1 MTIDAEQLLTL
12 LAVAET
18 GSVSEAALRLGRG
31 QPAISERLHK
41 LTREIG
47 EPLYVREGGGIQLTP
62 VGQALISD
70 IRQLRAKLQDIE
82 NLLMR
87 QKSLQAGELR
97 IASTSL
103 IANYL
108 LPQYLQSFQS
118 QNPGINLYI
127 KSGVTYWEGIN
138 LSELDV
144 FFFEGEMD
152 IPHLPD
158 SYEIQPWLTGEIVA
172 VMPKTHPLAS
182 LPALN
187 LEDVQS
193 LPVVWREPSSG
204 VRRILEK
211 AFRKSDILPAHFIEV
226 ADVESVG
233 AMVKAGLG
241 IGFMT
246 RTVFEQRPDWGLISQ
261 PITSSQLIWQ
271 SYMAIP
277 NPARRSR
284 ALSVFLDLM
293 GSSTLSAR
301 DFSEARQG

>member
-1 MTIDAEQLLTL
+1 MIDAEQLLTL

-62 VGQALISD
+62 VGQALIPD

-108 LPQYLQSFQS
+108 LPQYLQSFQK

-127 KSGVTYWEGIN
+127 KSGVTYWRDIN

-158 SYEIQPWLTGEIVA
+158 SYEIQQWLTGEIIA

-182 LPALN
+182 LSVLS
-187 LEDVQS
+187 LEDIQPF
-193 LPVVWREPSSG
+193 PVVWREPSSG

-211 AFRKSDILPAHFIEV
+211 AFRKKDILPAHFIEV

-246 RTVFEQRPDWGLISQ
+246 RTVFEQRPDWDLISQ

-284 ALSVFLDLM
+284 TLSVFLDIMDSSMLM
-293 GSSTLSAR
+293 GR
-301 DFSEARQG
+301 VFSESAL

>member
-1 MTIDAEQLLTL
+1 MDAEQLLTL

-62 VGQALISD
+62 AGQVLIPD

-87 QKSLQAGELR
+87 QKSLQSGELR

-118 QNPGINLYI
+118 RNPGINLYI
-127 KSGVTYWEGIN
+127 KSGVTYWRDIN

-158 SYEIQPWLTGEIVA
+158 SYEIQPWLIGEIVA

-182 LPALN
+182 SSVLS
-187 LEDVQS
+187 LEDIQPF
-193 LPVVWREPSSG
+193 PVVWREPSSG
-204 VRRILEK
+204 VRRKLEK
-211 AFRKSDILPAHFIEV
+211 AFRQKNIVPAHFIEV

-246 RTVFEQRPDWGLISQ
+246 HTVFEQRPDWDLLYKSI
-261 PITSSQLIWQ
+261 PSSQLIWK
-271 SYMAIP
+271 SFMAIP

-293 GSSTLSAR
+293 GSSTPLPRASSESAL
-301 DFSEARQG
+301 

>member
-1 MTIDAEQLLTL
+1 MTIDAEQLLTLLATIDAEQLLTL

-18 GSVSEAALRLGRG
+18 GSVSEAALCLGRG

-62 VGQALISD
+62 VGQALIPD

-108 LPQYLQSFQS
+108 LPQYLQSFQK
-118 QNPGINLYI
+118 QNPGVNLFI
-127 KSGVTYWEGIN
+127 KSGVAYWEHIN

-158 SYEIQPWLTGEIVA
+158 SYEIQLWLTGEIIA

-182 LPALN
+182 VSVLSLK
-187 LEDVQS
+187 DVQPF
-193 LPVVWREPSSG
+193 PVVWREPSSG

-211 AFRKSDILPAHFIEV
+211 AFRKKDILPAHFIEV

-246 RTVFEQRPDWGLISQ
+246 RTVFEQRPDWDLISQ

-271 SYMAIP
+271 SY
-277 NPARRSR
+277 
-284 ALSVFLDLM
+284 LSVFLDLM
-293 GSSTLSAR
+293 GSSTPLAR
-301 DFSEARQG
+301 DSFESAL

>member
-1 MTIDAEQLLTL
+1 MMDAEQLLTL

-62 VGQALISD
+62 AGQALIPD

-87 QKSLQAGELR
+87 QKSLQSGELR

-108 LPQYLQSFQS
+108 LPQYLQSFQK
-118 QNPGINLYI
+118 QNPGVNLFI
-127 KSGVTYWEGIN
+127 KSGVAYWEHIN

-158 SYEIQPWLTGEIVA
+158 SYEIQPWLTGEIIA
-172 VMPKTHPLAS
+172 VMPKMHPLAS
-182 LPALN
+182 ASALS
-187 LEDVQS
+187 LKDVQPF
-193 LPVVWREPSSG
+193 PVVWREPSSG

-211 AFRKSDILPAHFIEV
+211 AFRKKDILPAHFIEV

-246 RTVFEQRPDWGLISQ
+246 RTVFEQRPDWDLISQ

-284 ALSVFLDLM
+284 TLSVFLDIMDSSMLM
-293 GSSTLSAR
+293 GR
-301 DFSEARQG
+301 VFSESAL

>member
-1 MTIDAEQLLTL
+1 MTMDAEQLLTL

-62 VGQALISD
+62 AGQVLIPD

-87 QKSLQAGELR
+87 QKSLRAGELR

-127 KSGVTYWEGIN
+127 KSGVTYWRDIN

-158 SYEIQPWLTGEIVA
+158 SYEIQQWLTGEIIA

-182 LPALN
+182 LSVLS
-187 LEDVQS
+187 LEDIQPF
-193 LPVVWREPSSG
+193 PVVWREPSSG

-211 AFRKSDILPAHFIEV
+211 AFRKKDILPAHFIEV

-246 RTVFEQRPDWGLISQ
+246 RTVFEQRPDWDLISQ

-284 ALSVFLDLM
+284 TLSVFLDIMDSSMLM
-293 GSSTLSAR
+293 GR
-301 DFSEARQG
+301 VFSESAL

>member
-1 MTIDAEQLLTL
+1 MTMDAEQLLTL

-47 EPLYVREGGGIQLTP
+47 EPLYVREDGGIQLTP
-62 VGQALISD
+62 VGQALIPD

-108 LPQYLQSFQS
+108 LPQYLQSFQN

-127 KSGVTYWEGIN
+127 KSGVTYWGDIN

-158 SYEIQPWLTGEIVA
+158 SYEIQSWLTGEIVA

-182 LPALN
+182 LSVLS
-187 LEDVQS
+187 LEDVQPY
-193 LPVVWREPSSG
+193 PVVWREPSSG
-204 VRRILEK
+204 VRRRLEK

-293 GSSTLSAR
+293 GSSTPLDQVSSESAL
-301 DFSEARQG
+301 

>member
-1 MTIDAEQLLTL
+1 MMDAEQLLTL

-62 VGQALISD
+62 AGQALIPD

-127 KSGVTYWEGIN
+127 KSGVTYWRDIN

-158 SYEIQPWLTGEIVA
+158 SYEIQQWLTGEIIA

-182 LPALN
+182 LSVLS
-187 LEDVQS
+187 LEDIQPF
-193 LPVVWREPSSG
+193 PVVWREPSSG

-211 AFRKSDILPAHFIEV
+211 AFRKKDILPAHFIEV

-246 RTVFEQRPDWGLISQ
+246 RTVFEQRPDWDLISQ

-284 ALSVFLDLM
+284 TLSVFLDIMDSSMLM
-293 GSSTLSAR
+293 GR
-301 DFSEARQG
+301 VFSESAL

>member
-62 VGQALISD
+62 VGQTLIPD

-108 LPQYLQSFQS
+108 LPQYLQSFQN

-127 KSGVTYWEGIN
+127 KSGVTYWGDIN

-158 SYEIQPWLTGEIVA
+158 SYEIQSWLTGEIVA

-182 LPALN
+182 LSALS
-187 LEDVQS
+187 LEDVQPY
-193 LPVVWREPSSG
+193 PVVWREPSSG
-204 VRRILEK
+204 VRRRLEK

-246 RTVFEQRPDWGLISQ
+246 RT
-261 PITSSQLIWQ
+261 
-271 SYMAIP
+271 
-277 NPARRSR
+277 
-284 ALSVFLDLM
+284 
-293 GSSTLSAR
+293 
-301 DFSEARQG
+301 

>member
-1 MTIDAEQLLTL
+1 MDAEQLLTL

-62 VGQALISD
+62 VGQALIPD

-127 KSGVTYWEGIN
+127 KSGVTYWRDIN

-158 SYEIQPWLTGEIVA
+158 SYEIQQWLTGEIIA

-182 LPALN
+182 LSVLS
-187 LEDVQS
+187 LEDIQPF
-193 LPVVWREPSSG
+193 PVVWREPSSG

-211 AFRKSDILPAHFIEV
+211 AFRKKDILPAHFIEV

-246 RTVFEQRPDWGLISQ
+246 RTVFEQRPDWDLISQ

-284 ALSVFLDLM
+284 TLSVFLDIMDSSMLM
-293 GSSTLSAR
+293 GR
-301 DFSEARQG
+301 VFSESAL

>member
-1 MTIDAEQLLTL
+1 MTMDAEQLLTL

-47 EPLYVREGGGIQLTP
+47 EPLYVREGGGIHLTP
-62 VGQALISD
+62 VGQALIPD

-108 LPQYLQSFQS
+108 LPQYLQSFQN

-127 KSGVTYWEGIN
+127 KSGVTYWGDIN

-182 LPALN
+182 LSALS
-187 LEDVQS
+187 LEDVQPY
-193 LPVVWREPSSG
+193 PVVWREPSSG
-204 VRRILEK
+204 VRRRLEK
-211 AFRKSDILPAHFIEV
+211 AFRQKNIVPTHFIEV

-241 IGFMT
+241 VGFMT
-246 RTVFEQRPDWGLISQ
+246 HTVFEQRPDWDLLYK
-261 PITSSQLIWQ
+261 PIPSAQLIWK
-271 SYMAIP
+271 SFMAVP

-293 GSSTLSAR
+293 GSTPFR
-301 DFSEARQG
+301 

>member
-1 MTIDAEQLLTL
+1 MIDAEQLLTL

-62 VGQALISD
+62 AGQALIPD

-87 QKSLQAGELR
+87 QKSLQSGELR

-108 LPQYLQSFQS
+108 LPQYLQSFQK
-118 QNPGINLYI
+118 QNPGVNLFI
-127 KSGVTYWEGIN
+127 KSGVAYWEHIN

-158 SYEIQPWLTGEIVA
+158 SYEIQPWLTGEIIA
-172 VMPKTHPLAS
+172 VMPKMHPLAS
-182 LPALN
+182 ASALS
-187 LEDVQS
+187 LKDVQPF
-193 LPVVWREPSSG
+193 PVVWREPSSG

-211 AFRKSDILPAHFIEV
+211 AFRKKDILPAHFIEV

-246 RTVFEQRPDWGLISQ
+246 RTVFEQRPDWDLISQ

-284 ALSVFLDLM
+284 TLSVFLDIMDSSMLM
-293 GSSTLSAR
+293 GR
-301 DFSEARQG
+301 VFSESAL

>member
-1 MTIDAEQLLTL
+1 MTMDAEQLLTL
-12 LAVAET
+12 LAVAEA

-62 VGQALISD
+62 AGQALIPD

-127 KSGVTYWEGIN
+127 KSGVTYWRDIN

-158 SYEIQPWLTGEIVA
+158 SYEIQQWLTGEIIA

-182 LPALN
+182 LSVLS
-187 LEDVQS
+187 LEDIQPF
-193 LPVVWREPSSG
+193 PVVWREPSSG

-211 AFRKSDILPAHFIEV
+211 AFRKKDILPAHFIEV

-246 RTVFEQRPDWGLISQ
+246 RTVFEQRPDWDLISQ

-284 ALSVFLDLM
+284 TLSVFLDIMDSSMLM
-293 GSSTLSAR
+293 GR
-301 DFSEARQG
+301 VFSESAL

>member
-1 MTIDAEQLLTL
+1 MMMDAEQLLTL

-62 VGQALISD
+62 AGQALIPD

-127 KSGVTYWEGIN
+127 KSGVTYWRDIN

-158 SYEIQPWLTGEIVA
+158 SYEIQQWLTGEIIA

-182 LPALN
+182 LSVLS
-187 LEDVQS
+187 LEDIQPF
-193 LPVVWREPSSG
+193 PVVWREPSSG

-211 AFRKSDILPAHFIEV
+211 AFRKKDILPAHFIEV

-246 RTVFEQRPDWGLISQ
+246 RTVFEQRPDWDLISQ

-284 ALSVFLDLM
+284 TLSVFLDIMDSSMLM
-293 GSSTLSAR
+293 GR
-301 DFSEARQG
+301 VFSESAL

>member
-12 LAVAET
+12 LTVAET

-62 VGQALISD
+62 AGQALIPD

-87 QKSLQAGELR
+87 QKSLQVGELR

-108 LPQYLQSFQS
+108 LPQYLQSFQKK
-118 QNPGINLYI
+118 NPGVNLFI
-127 KSGVTYWEGIN
+127 KSGVAYWEHIN

-158 SYEIQPWLTGEIVA
+158 SYEIQPWLTGEIIA

-182 LPALN
+182 ASALS
-187 LEDVQS
+187 LKDVQPF
-193 LPVVWREPSSG
+193 PVVWREPSSG

-211 AFRKSDILPAHFIEV
+211 AFRKKDILPAHFIEV

-246 RTVFEQRPDWGLISQ
+246 RTVFEQRPDWDLISQ

-271 SYMAIP
+271 SYIAIP

-284 ALSVFLDLM
+284 TLSVFLDIVDSSMLM
-293 GSSTLSAR
+293 GRVFAESAL
-301 DFSEARQG
+301 

>member
-1 MTIDAEQLLTL
+1 MMDAEQLLTL